1 MFDKVKQLYDM
12 QKQAR
17 EMKKTVEAV
26 KVEKDAQGGKI
37 KLVMNGSFHVESIS
51 IDDSL
56 LKPENRAS
64 IENSLKQLIT
74 DTAEEVA
81 KISAQQAMAMMK
93 DMNFKLPGM

>member
-17 EMKKTVEAV
+17 DMKKTVEAV
-26 KVEKDAQGGKI
+26 KIEKEALGGKLKI
-37 KLVMNGSFHVESIS
+37 SMNGSFKVENVS

-56 LKPENRAS
+56 LQPGNRAS
-64 IENSLKQLIT
+64 LEKELKDLIS

-81 KISAQQAMAMMK
+81 KVSAQQAMAMMK
-93 DMNFKLPGM
+93 DLNLKI

>member
-26 KVEKDAQGGKI
+26 KVEKETLAGKLKI
-37 KLVMNGSFHVESIS
+37 TMNGSFKVESLS

-56 LKPENRAS
+56 LQPANRS
-64 IENSLKQLIT
+64 SLERALTDLIT
-74 DTAEEVA
+74 ETAEEVA
-81 KISAQQAMAMMK
+81 KVSAQQAMAMMK
-93 DMNFKLPGM
+93 GMNLKI

>member
-1 MFDKVKQLYDM
+1 MFDKVKQIYDM

-26 KVEKDAQGGKI
+26 KVEKEAMGGKVKI
-37 KLVMNGSFHVESIS
+37 AMNGSFKVENVS
-51 IDDSL
+51 IDESL
-56 LKPENRAS
+56 LQPGNRATL
-64 IENSLKQLIT
+64 EKTLKDLIS

-93 DMNFKLPGM
+93 DLNIKM